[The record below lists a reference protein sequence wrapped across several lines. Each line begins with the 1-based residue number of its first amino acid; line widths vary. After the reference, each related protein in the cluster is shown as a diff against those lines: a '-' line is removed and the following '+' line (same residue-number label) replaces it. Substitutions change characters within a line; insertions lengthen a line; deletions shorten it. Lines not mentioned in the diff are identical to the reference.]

1 MKGGGVGEM
10 EFGRPGKCE
19 KCGAERMRVRAFGD
33 EFWVCSRDPKHDGW
47 DFAPLR
53 RKDDC

>member
-1 MKGGGVGEM
+1 M